1 MKKLKKSS
9 ALHLWNDHSG
19 MVQVEDMKDNSIFI
33 ILRFFMT
40 GHRSDLS

>member
-9 ALHLWNDHSG
+9 GLHLWNDHSG

-33 ILRFFMT
+33 ILRFLIA
-40 GHRSDLS
+40 GHQSDLS